1 MPSCYVVAVASK
13 QRPLGFLSASHQMVR
28 IFLFPSLV
36 SALHAAPTAARVEG
50 VPAFVQSS
58 DSLEALAI
66 TAFKKFLEASAN
78 SLHNSLGLPLDGQ
91 ERQQYIQ
98 EAVAEYLR
106 FAGDITHEFKLP
118 EAYPLD
124 AGDTLLNS
132 EYKTAISGL
141 ASREPRESSDPNGDG
156 SQFFFRKAEE
166 LRIAQREWIGY
177 RDTTAKWFHS
187 LNPLID
193 EAAWK
198 CLLSEK
204 RAAQIHETELESEV
218 KKRLTLNNVKPPGIE
233 KLERPGSLLD
243 DRQFLEAFAW
253 IQQSFSTDYRSG
265 LFAYAQFVA
274 THWQRLEGCVKMEMS
289 KSILEAYNASL
300 KKQAGALLKR
310 KRNLDREIK
319 QFDEEGTIVSQM
331 IGCGRYTDA
340 NHQIAGLQPWIKYS
354 ANRLRNELS
363 VICEFSAA
371 ALKNQN

>member
-1 MPSCYVVAVASK
+1 MAVASK
-13 QRPLGFLSASHQMVR
+13 QRPLGFVSASHQIFL

-36 SALHAAPTAARVEG
+36 SALHAAPTASRVEG
-50 VPAFVQSS
+50 VPAFVQAS
-58 DSLEALAI
+58 DSLEAIAI
-66 TAFKKFLEASAN
+66 TAFKQFLEASAN
-78 SLHNSLGLPLDGQ
+78 SLHSSLGLPLDGE

-132 EYKTAISGL
+132 EYKAAIGGL
-141 ASREPRESSDPNGDG
+141 ASREPRDSSDPNGDG

-218 KKRLTLNNVKPPGIE
+218 KKRLRLNNVKPPGIE
-233 KLERPGSLLD
+233 ELERIGSLLD

-253 IQQSFSTDYRSG
+253 IQLSFSTDYRSG
-265 LFAYAQFVA
+265 LFAYAEFVA
-274 THWQRLEGCVKMEMS
+274 AHWERLERCVKMEMS

-300 KKQAGALLKR
+300 KKQAAAQSKR
-310 KRNLDREIK
+310 QKNLDREIK
-319 QFDEEGTIVSQM
+319 QFDEEGTMVSHM
-331 IGCGRYTDA
+331 IGGGRYTDA
-340 NHQIAGLQPWIKYS
+340 NHRIAGLQPWIKYS
-354 ANRLRNELS
+354 ADRLRNELS
-363 VICEFSAA
+363 VICVFSAT
-371 ALKNQN
+371 ALKNQK